1 MSSASSPNKSGLP
14 KMSKAALLEG
24 TAAAPVIETSPDA
37 GNQSEAGTSQI
48 DKAFMKKASKA
59 LRGTTSGKAKGQQAQ
74 VGSPKVVN
82 LLRKALKHHNNAQYP
97 EALRLTLEATAL
109 HPESALGHHMMAM
122 ALDHMGET
130 HKALL
135 MYEKTLEL
143 DPSEFDVY
151 LNLGLTAR
159 KLNMDEA
166 AEKFFRIYIDL
177 KPEQHQG
184 YNNLGTLLR
193 DMNRFDDAVD
203 IVKHALNLMPENA
216 ELWNTMGTI
225 AAESG
230 KLDEAVIFYNEALRV
245 NPDFHRSRYNLANFY
260 MDHGF
265 IAEALEDFE
274 KFIATQN
281 AGHNDAMEAR
291 YARSIALLALGRVE
305 EGWKENRIRNSP
317 RFRTSTLYATESP
330 MWNGEDVRGK
340 NILVIGEQGVG
351 DEIMFANPIRD
362 LIERVG
368 PDGNV
373 LINVTKRLI
382 PLFERAYPECLVGI
396 PMFTSHNGKNV
407 IVTTWENDRGKLD
420 YHTPMGDL
428 SAFLRP
434 DAASYR
440 GVGAFLQPDP
450 AEIEDWKARLADLSD
465 GLKVGLCWRS
475 GMVTSGRGKGF
486 APLELWRPVFEN
498 TDATFINLQ
507 YGDVT
512 EEVEEI
518 QTRFGRTLH
527 QMEGLDIRNN
537 LDSNAALCSALD
549 LVISAPTAAA
559 ALAAS
564 VGTKTWYVIR
574 RKGWPTLGEQD
585 FPFYP
590 DTRIFEQQ
598 ETGQWETVFQQIQP
612 ELGKLTANYQAGLR

>member
-1 MSSASSPNKSGLP
+1 MSSASLPNNPGPP
-14 KMSKAALLEG
+14 KISKESLLEG
-24 TAAAPVIETSPDA
+24 TAAAPFIETSLDT
-37 GNQSEAGTSQI
+37 GNQSEAGTSQT

-59 LRGTTSGKAKGQQAQ
+59 LRSATSGKTKGGQDQ

-82 LLRKALKHHNNAQYP
+82 LLRKALKLHNNAQYP

-184 YNNLGTLLR
+184 YNNLGTLFR
-193 DMNRFDDAVD
+193 DMNRFDEAIEV
-203 IVKHALNLMPENA
+203 VKHALNLMPETA

-225 AAESG
+225 ATESG

-274 KFIATQN
+274 KFLKTQN
-281 AGHNDAMEAR
+281 ADHNDAMEAR

-305 EGWKENRIRNSP
+305 EGWKENRIRNNP
-317 RFRTSTLYATESP
+317 RFRTSTLYATDAP

-373 LINVTKRLI
+373 LINVTKRLV

-407 IVTTWENDRGKLD
+407 IVTTWENDRGTLD

-440 GVGAFLQPDP
+440 GVGAFLQPDL
-450 AEIEDWKARLADLSD
+450 AEIESWKTRLADLSD

-475 GMVTSGRGKGF
+475 GLVTAGRGKGF
-486 APLELWRPVFEN
+486 APLELWGPVFEN
-498 TDATFINLQ
+498 TNATFINLQ
-507 YGDVT
+507 YGEVK
-512 EEVEEI
+512 EEVAEI

-527 QMEGLDIRNN
+527 QMEGLDIRND
-537 LDSNAALCSALD
+537 LDSNAALCCALD
-549 LVISAPTAAA
+549 VVISAPTAAA
-559 ALAAS
+559 ALAGS
-564 VGTKTWYVIR
+564 VGTKTWFVITKR
-574 RKGWPTLGEQD
+574 GWPSLGEED
-585 FPFYP
+585 YPFYA
-590 DTRIFEQQ
+590 DTQVFQQ
-598 ETGQWETVFQQIQP
+598 ETFGDWDPTFRNLSAALKI
-612 ELGKLTANYQAGLR
+612 LTSNR